1 MWGLATILAFPPT
14 RCESVVGRKKLER
27 AWDGGDSLNP
37 LPEGAL
43 WCMPGLVGG
52 VARACESH
60 GVVFWSVR
68 AGYPPTTGPAWLGSQ
83 RLGLP
88 ETFDGAVAS

>member
-1 MWGLATILAFPPT
+1 MCHVSRHVGASHALGFPPPT

-52 VARACESH
+52 VARACE
-60 GVVFWSVR
+60 
-68 AGYPPTTGPAWLGSQ
+68 YM
-83 RLGLP
+83 
-88 ETFDGAVAS
+88 